1 MPILTCKQTYQNQFQ
16 KYEPEP
22 FVEHDVGAVVVSEEG
37 PLMAPWVNR
46 AALQRSV
53 GKIFYHA
60 GFEDFQPSAM
70 ETITDVATDFM
81 AKVGAS
87 LKLYNEQPTT
97 DPAAPRFTF
106 EEQVLHTLDENGMDL
121 EALESYIR
129 DDVERLNTKLGVV
142 HERMR
147 SHLAD
152 LLVSLPS
159 RTDLIFRTSL
169 TVLSGLLWA
178 TMLVRTA
185 LELSTMAATSSWVEI
200 LPKIWTR
207 TSLASASW
215 D

>member
-1 MPILTCKQTYQNQFQ
+1 MLTDQQTYQNQFQ

-22 FVEHDVGAVVVSEEG
+22 FVEQDVGAVVVSEEG

-70 ETITDVATDFM
+70 EAITDVATDFM

-97 DPAAPRFTF
+97 DPTMPRFTF

-142 HERMR
+142 HERMK

-152 LLVSLPS
+152 LLVSL
-159 RTDLIFRTSL
+159 LCIFTC
-169 TVLSGLLWA
+169 
-178 TMLVRTA
+178 
-185 LELSTMAATSSWVEI
+185 
-200 LPKIWTR
+200 
-207 TSLASASW
+207 
-215 D
+215 